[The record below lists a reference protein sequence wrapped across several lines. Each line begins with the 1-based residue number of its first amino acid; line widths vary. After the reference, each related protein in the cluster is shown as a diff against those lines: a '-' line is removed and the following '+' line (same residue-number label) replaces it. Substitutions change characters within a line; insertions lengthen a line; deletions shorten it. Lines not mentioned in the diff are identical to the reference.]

1 MSRLRLQYAG
11 CRMTQY
17 RLDKATNTWLK
28 YDEKADVWRP
38 TVEGATGLQKA
49 NAGGWEAIEASPVVQ
64 VSRQALQP
72 YEPAQDAISVSSQ
85 GRQVDDAESVARGIL
100 IQALP
105 VIGLSFPLSICIC
118 GLAWLSG
125 IVSAGFLAYV
135 ISVLGLWGGLSL
147 LCYARVA
154 SKSHAHSYYGVERL
168 KVESLTGIRHQEMAN
183 DYALKRAA
191 LDAYL
196 RHLGGKDHD

>member
-1 MSRLRLQYAG
+1 MAVRSPTVDELLERMRRERAVPRLVDVCLREDLDTAG
-11 CRMTQY
+11 DVTTRSLVEPGRRAVASMVVRERGVIAGLDLCREDP
-17 RLDKATNTWLK
+17 RLDLVRP
-28 YDEKADVWRP
+28 DVADGARVDAGTRIAV
-38 TVEGATGLQKA
+38 VEGPLAHVL
-49 NAGGWEAIEASPVVQ
+49 
-64 VSRQALQP
+64 
-72 YEPAQDAISVSSQ
+72 
-85 GRQVDDAESVARGIL
+85 IL
-100 IQALP
+100 ERTILNL
-105 VIGLSFPLSICIC
+105 VG
-118 GLAWLSG
+118 WLSG

-168 KVESLTGIRHQEMAN
+168 KVESLTDIKQQELAN

-196 RHLGGKDHD
+196 KHLEGKDHE

>member
-1 MSRLRLQYAG
+1 M
-11 CRMTQY
+11 
-17 RLDKATNTWLK
+17 
-28 YDEKADVWRP
+28 
-38 TVEGATGLQKA
+38 
-49 NAGGWEAIEASPVVQ
+49 VQ

-85 GRQVDDAESVARGIL
+85 GRQVDDAETVARGIL

-125 IVSAGFLAYV
+125 IVSAGSLAYV

-154 SKSHAHSYYGVERL
+154 NKSHAHSHYGVERL
-168 KVESLTGIRHQEMAN
+168 KVESLIGIKQQELAN

-191 LDAYL
+191 LDAYIRRL
-196 RHLGGKDHD
+196 EGDQHE

>member
-1 MSRLRLQYAG
+1 MG
-11 CRMTQY
+11 CEMTQY
-17 RLDKATNTWLK
+17 RLDKATDTLLV

-38 TVEGATGLQKA
+38 TGQGSTAIQKT
-49 NAGGWEAIEASPVVQ
+49 NAGGWEPIEQSPVVQ
-64 VSRQALQP
+64 LSRQALQP
-72 YEPAQDAISVSSQ
+72 HEPAQDAIAVSSQ
-85 GRQVDDAESVARGIL
+85 GKQADDAESVARGIL

-105 VIGLSFPLSICIC
+105 VIGLSLPLSICIC

-125 IVSAGFLAYV
+125 LVSAGFLAYV

-168 KVESLTGIRHQEMAN
+168 KVESLTDIRQQELAN
-183 DYALKRAA
+183 DYALKKAA
-191 LDAYL
+191 LDAYIRRL
-196 RHLGGKDHD
+196 EGDPHE

>member
-1 MSRLRLQYAG
+1 MG
-11 CRMTQY
+11 CAMTQY
-17 RLDKATNTWLK
+17 RLDKATDTLLV

-38 TVEGATGLQKA
+38 TGQGATALQKA
-49 NAGGWEAIEASPVVQ
+49 NAGGWEPLEQSPVVQ
-64 VSRQALQP
+64 FSRQALQP
-72 YEPAQDAISVSSQ
+72 YEPAQDAIMVSSQ
-85 GRQVDDAESVARGIL
+85 GKQADDAESVARGIL

-105 VIGLSFPLSICIC
+105 VIGLSLPLSICIC

-125 IVSAGFLAYV
+125 LVSAGFLAYV

-154 SKSHAHSYYGVERL
+154 RQSHAHSYYGVERL
-168 KVESLTGIRHQEMAN
+168 KVESLTGIKQQELAN

-196 RHLGGKDHD
+196 KHLEGKDHE